1 MKYTSRVRM
10 RATFPNLIF
19 TNLTDSA
26 SAAERMIHFSMVVS
40 PYFRGTLR
48 ALSSES
54 IFKEKPL
61 RVISI
66 PERVQ

>member
-10 RATFPNLIF
+10 RVTFPNLIF
-19 TNLTDSA
+19 TTFMGSSSDS
-26 SAAERMIHFSMVVS
+26 ERMIHFSMVVS

-54 IFKEKPL
+54 IFKEKPF